1 MNAPHSVALALAM
14 ALLSSVSAAEPAAPA
29 HQNAGHYERIKVH
42 GAALEGNL
50 ELQVEVT
57 PERWRELRLKVG
69 DTAYVSPRRA
79 RVFLPD
85 YAI

>member
-1 MNAPHSVALALAM
+1 MCISITRGASGALAARVLHIN
-14 ALLSSVSAAEPAAPA
+14 PAGPVA
-29 HQNAGHYERIKVH
+29 RVH
-42 GAALEGNL
+42 LAALEGNL

-57 PERWRELRLKVG
+57 PERWRELGLKVG